1 MSNQEKEV
9 LVCPVETFLDLVSN
23 KWKVEIIWYLL
34 KGKQRFGEL
43 RRKVAGISQKVLTDN
58 LRDMER
64 DGLLTRTVYPE
75 VPPRVEY
82 TLTPLGQTLDDLLD
96 KVSEWGK
103 NYLTERF
110 PDKNIVTC
118 RGTGSK
124 LHKKRILKK

>member
-118 RGTGSK
+118 RETGSK